1 MNTPPCAAILIR
13 QAGPTDHAVVTSF
26 NRALAE
32 ESEGKT
38 LDERIVSAGV
48 RTALSDPS
56 RGAYYLA
63 ERDGAVVGQTM
74 ITAEW
79 SDWRCAWFWWIQSVY
94 VAPAHRRHG
103 VFRALHQYIRDEARA
118 RGDVCGLRLY
128 AHHANENA
136 LRTYERLGMERC
148 DYILLEEDWSGRV

>member
-1 MNTPPCAAILIR
+1 MNKPPSPAVLIR
-13 QAGPTDHAVVTSF
+13 KAGPPDHGVVTSF

-38 LDERIVSAGV
+38 LDERVVSAGV
-48 RTALSDPS
+48 RAALSDPS
-56 RGAYYLA
+56 RCAYYLA
-63 ERDGAVVGQTM
+63 ERDGTVVGQTM

-103 VFRALHQYIRDEARA
+103 VFRALHRYIRDEARA

-128 AHHANENA
+128 AHHANESA
-136 LRTYERLGMERC
+136 LQTYERLGMERC
-148 DYILLEEDWSGRV
+148 DYLLLEEDWSGRA

>member
-1 MNTPPCAAILIR
+1 MNKPTCGSILIR
-13 QAGPTDHAVVTSF
+13 KASSTDHAVVTSF

-38 LDERIVSAGV
+38 LDERTVSEGV
-48 RTALSDPS
+48 HAALCDPS
-56 RGAYYLA
+56 RCVYYLA
-63 ERDGAVVGQTM
+63 ECAGAVVGQTM
-74 ITAEW
+74 ITTEW
-79 SDWRCAWFWWIQSVY
+79 SDWRCGWFWWIQSVY

-128 AHHANENA
+128 AHHTNENA

-148 DYILLEEDWSGRV
+148 DYILLEEDWSGRA